1 MLTGHAAEGSMDK
14 HPCLATRPCLSTF
27 GPGVW
32 LRSHACARVKV
43 TEMSS
48 WLEWSRWEYYTDLQK
63 LDSEIIKHHAWDSVT
78 ESHSLPSRLF
88 FLTLR
93 FEVSGRARG
102 LARAGVHAGHVSTTF
117 QNKDTSD
124 TRFCYVC
131 DIQVIRI

>member
-1 MLTGHAAEGSMDK
+1 M
-14 HPCLATRPCLSTF
+14 
-27 GPGVW
+27 
-32 LRSHACARVKV
+32 
-43 TEMSS
+43 
-48 WLEWSRWEYYTDLQK
+48 EYYVDLQK
-63 LDSEIIKHHAWDSVT
+63 LDSEIIKLCAWDSVT

-88 FLTLR
+88 FLNLR